1 MRSPALLLGVCLL
14 GCGPIAAAAEPVPVP
29 VPAPKA
35 KSGTMPLPPAAIP
48 SGKPKAQ
55 AQLVPAQSTSSTLF
69 PFKIPGFG
77 SGPTNNLDT
86 GQRALVDRVNIYL
99 MSVQTLTGDFVQIAP
114 DGRRSEGK
122 IYLQKPG
129 RIRFE
134 YNPPSPM
141 ELVSDG
147 SSLVVRDRKLE
158 TQDLYPLSQT
168 PLRFLL
174 ADRIDLTK
182 DTTVIAVSSD
192 DTFVSVQIEEKQT
205 LGGSHKVLMMFS
217 AKDMQLKQWTIT
229 DPQGFDTTVALYNL
243 DPTKK
248 LDPGMFKINYERK
261 EIIQ

>member
-1 MRSPALLLGVCLL
+1 MRSPALLLGICLL
-14 GCGPIAAAAEPVPVP
+14 GLGPMAAVADPVPVP
-29 VPAPKA
+29 MPAPKP
-35 KSGTMPLPPAAIP
+35 KSGTVPPPAAAIP

-55 AQLVPAQSTSSTLF
+55 AQLLPAQSTGSTLF

-77 SGPTNNLDT
+77 SGPTNNLDAN
-86 GQRALVDRVNIYL
+86 QRALVDRVNIYL

-122 IYLQKPG
+122 VYLQKPG

-182 DTTVIAVSSD
+182 DTSVIAVSS
-192 DTFVSVQIEEKQT
+192 
-205 LGGSHKVLMMFS
+205 
-217 AKDMQLKQWTIT
+217 KDMQLKQWTIT